1 MSIDSIDDFWLL
13 KLCVEAAQKAD
24 QVFLPV
30 LENSSKAQKLVTT
43 LGVFE
48 RSKFFFNLPSS
59 LVELIKSVRC
69 SALLLEVFP

>member
-1 MSIDSIDDFWLL
+1 MPINSIDDFWLL
-13 KLCVEAAQKAD
+13 TLCVEAAQKAD